1 MRIVIKKNGMGHYM
15 ASIHSLLVYD
25 AIPIKVKENL
35 FEQYTEYKEYL
46 MINEYQIDCYGF
58 FIDKQQSKKS
68 NLEYIIYKL
77 TGNSVITKIKDHNAN
92 LRR

>member
-46 MINEYQIDCYGF
+46 MINEYQIDF
-58 FIDKQQSKKS
+58 A
-68 NLEYIIYKL
+68 
-77 TGNSVITKIKDHNAN
+77 T
-92 LRR
+92 